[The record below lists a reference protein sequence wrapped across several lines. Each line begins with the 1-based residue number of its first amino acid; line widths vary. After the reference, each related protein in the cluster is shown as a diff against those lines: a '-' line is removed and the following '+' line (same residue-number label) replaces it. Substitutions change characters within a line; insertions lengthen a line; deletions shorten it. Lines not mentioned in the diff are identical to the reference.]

1 MSYKYPLQVNLYIG
15 VPGAGKTTLAAHI
28 AKKAIKH
35 NVPVWS
41 NVPIKGTFQLDPKND
56 MGKYDISKG
65 RVIIDEA
72 GVDFNNRNYMKNIP
86 DDMLY
91 WLKRHRH
98 YDVAIDLFSQGLD
111 CDKKFITLARN
122 IYIVSKSLIPFFL
135 KYKRVVKK
143 VGVDSITKQL
153 IDEYIIVPFSA
164 RYVFMPTKWKMF
176 DTKEHKPLPTKE
188 WIKH

>member
-1 MSYKYPLQVNLYIG
+1 MYKYPLQVNLYIG
-15 VPGAGKTTLAAHI
+15 VPGSGKTTLAAHI
-28 AKKAIKH
+28 AKKALKH

-41 NVPIKGTFQLDPKND
+41 NVPIKGCFQFNPKDD
-56 MGKYDISKG
+56 MGKFDISNG

-122 IYIVSKSLIPFFL
+122 IYIVTKSIIPYCL

-143 VGVDSITKQL
+143 VGVDPVSKQL
-153 IDEYIIVPFSA
+153 IDEYEIVPFSGKI
-164 RYVFMPTKWKMF
+164 VFMPSKWKMF
-176 DTKEHKPLPTKE
+176 DTKERKDLPKKD
-188 WIKH
+188 WLKY